1 MLARRHQ
8 AAGTDDHIIVDHRAV
23 HDDAAH
29 ADQYPVAYRTTM
41 QHDLVGDGHV
51 IADQ

>member
-1 MLARRHQ
+1 MITSSST
-8 AAGTDDHIIVDHRAV
+8 GAV

-29 ADQYPVAYRTTM
+29 ADQDAIAHGAAM

-51 IADQ
+51 IADQQRSRPG